1 MQLLNFRE
9 KTITAVLLLTLT
21 GSVSANLGDADDDD
35 LDNPLITQGKSEL
48 QNENWDGAV
57 AVFEEAL
64 QAISGSADLHNFLGY
79 AYRKSGN
86 LKSAFEHYGKALE
99 INPDHKGALE
109 YLGEAYIQSGDLMSA
124 EQQLTKLKKICSPIP
139 CEELRELQA
148 AIDEAKK

>member
-1 MQLLNFRE
+1 MTQLNRNLRSMF
-9 KTITAVLLLTLT
+9 VFVLLTLAST
-21 GSVSANLGDADDDD
+21 AAGNLGDTDDDD

-48 QNENWDGAV
+48 QNENWSGAI
-57 AVFEEAL
+57 AIFEEAL
-64 QAISGSADLHNFLGY
+64 KANSGSADLHNFLGY

-109 YLGEAYIQSGDLMSA
+109 YLGEAYIQSGDLLSA

-148 AIDEAKK
+148 AIDEVKK